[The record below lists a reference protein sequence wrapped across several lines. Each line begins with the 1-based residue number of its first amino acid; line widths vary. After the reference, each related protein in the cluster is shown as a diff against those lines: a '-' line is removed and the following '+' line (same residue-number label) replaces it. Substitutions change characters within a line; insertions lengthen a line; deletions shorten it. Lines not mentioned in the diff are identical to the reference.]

1 MDNRVRTLPPI
12 ATAGRKSTAADD
24 AAAAAAVSALPSPF
38 VPDPGGGNAQ
48 SSGRG
53 RQQQQ
58 QQQGQQAVTSWDR
71 GAPASAKRRRSGTP
85 REGCTM
91 CRLRKVRQETAP
103 FVCAC
108 LLASLSAP
116 TVAV

>member
-12 ATAGRKSTAADD
+12 ATAGLKRTAADD

-53 RQQQQ
+53 QQQ
-58 QQQGQQAVTSWDR
+58 QQQGQQAVTSWDH
-71 GAPASAKRRRSGTP
+71 GAPASAKRRRSGAP

-108 LLASLSAP
+108 LLASPSAP
-116 TVAV
+116 TAAV